1 MSYLKKMRKL
11 FGKPNAKN
19 IEKKKHE
26 DCSGPFKSSFDK

>member
-19 IEKKKHE
+19 VEKKKHE